1 MRSEPMTV
9 IRQADLRFIETP
21 GGNSGAAVATP
32 SKGAVDVSIIRQ
44 RQTPGGA
51 NPSHTHDRE
60 EVMLILSGEVTVILD
75 AGPVALS
82 TGDSLIIPAG
92 AAHQI
97 ENRSHQ
103 DAEWL
108 LLAPAGVEFIKRT
121 GEKGTPPW
129 AM

>member
-1 MRSEPMTV
+1 MTV
-9 IRQADLRFIETP
+9 IRHADLCYIETP
-21 GGNSGAAVATP
+21 GGNYGAAVATP
-32 SKGAVDVSIIRQ
+32 SKGAVDVSVIRQ
-44 RQTPGGA
+44 RQTPGGS

-60 EVMLILSGEVTVILD
+60 EVMLILSGEVTVVLEV
-75 AGPVALS
+75 GPVTLS

-97 ENRSHQ
+97 ENRS
-103 DAEWL
+103 DEVAEWL
-108 LLAPAGVEFIKRT
+108 LLAPAGVEFIKRS

>member
-1 MRSEPMTV
+1 MGSEPMTV
-9 IRQADLRFIETP
+9 IRQADLRYIETP
-21 GGNSGAAVATP
+21 GGNFGAAVATP
-32 SKGAVDVSIIRQ
+32 SRGAVDVSIIRQ

-51 NPSHTHDRE
+51 NPSHTHNRE
-60 EVMLILSGEVTVILD
+60 EVMLILSGEVTVVLD
-75 AGPVALS
+75 AGPVTLG

-92 AAHQI
+92 TAHQI
-97 ENRSHQ
+97 ENRSAE

-108 LLAPAGVEFIKRT
+108 LLAPASVEFIKST

>member
-1 MRSEPMTV
+1 MTV
-9 IRQADLRFIETP
+9 NRQTDLHYIETP
-21 GGNSGAAVATP
+21 GGNFGAAVATP

-51 NPSHTHDRE
+51 NPSHTHNRE
-60 EVMLILSGEVTVILD
+60 EVMLIQSGEVTVVLD
-75 AGPVALS
+75 SGPVTLS

-92 AAHQI
+92 TTHQI
-97 ENRSHQ
+97 ENRSAD

-108 LLAPAGVEFIKRT
+108 LISPAGVEFIKST

>member
-1 MRSEPMTV
+1 MTV
-9 IRQADLRFIETP
+9 IRQADLRYIETP
-21 GGNSGAAVATP
+21 GGNYGAAVATP

-60 EVMLILSGEVTVILD
+60 EVMLILSGDVIVVLD
-75 AGPVALS
+75 AEPVTLS

-92 AAHQI
+92 TAHQI
-97 ENRSHQ
+97 ENRSAG

-108 LLAPAGVEFIKRT
+108 LLAPSGVEFIKST
-121 GEKGTPPW
+121 GEKVSPPW
-129 AM
+129 AA